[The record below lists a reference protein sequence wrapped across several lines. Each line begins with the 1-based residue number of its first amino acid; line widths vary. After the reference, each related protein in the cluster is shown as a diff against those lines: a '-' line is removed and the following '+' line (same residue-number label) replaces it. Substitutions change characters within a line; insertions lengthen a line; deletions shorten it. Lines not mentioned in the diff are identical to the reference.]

1 MAKHGTKQQLSSSEN
16 LAWMRERM
24 EADPNLTRYGLARQ
38 ACARLNWTDP
48 RGRLKQMACRK
59 ELVRLERRGEIVLP
73 RVCWRRPL
81 ARADAAFTAPEV
93 RCALADLGAVTLKA
107 VRGGTSGSRTWNAMM
122 KAHHP
127 LGDRPLCGAQIRYL
141 IMSERHGVLGG
152 LAVSA
157 SAWRLSARDE
167 WIGWSDAGRGENLNG
182 IVCNSRFLILPTVEV
197 KNLASHVLAQLTRR
211 VSNDWRGRYGLSP
224 WLMETFVNAAR
235 PGTCYRAANWIEVG
249 VTTGRGRQDGA
260 HEAKLT
266 RKRVFLY
273 PLCLETLGRLRPT
286 KATPDAGARPGPRSG
301 DDDKDWLQREFGGAR
316 LGDSR
321 LTRRL
326 PELARDFFAR
336 PMASIPQA
344 CNGSMARTA
353 AAYRFFDNPKVDM
366 DALLEPHRQATIER
380 MSREPLALIAQD
392 TSSLNYTTHR
402 EMEGVGPIGTKV
414 NGPQGLILHS
424 AMVFLPD
431 GLPLGIMHAD
441 CKARDPAAFG
451 KKHERAQKPI
461 EEKESYK
468 WIKALRPIREA
479 AKQCPNTKIVVV
491 ADREADIYEYF
502 LAAQEK
508 KLDLLVRARL
518 NRSLATEDKAA
529 GAEDTGSVKPEAAGK
544 CGKKRAV
551 VEEACELGEI
561 IGEPD
566 PEPQRLQAHLE
577 SLPEA
582 GRIELSVPRHGKQK
596 ARTALM
602 SVRYAQV
609 LFAPPKAKAKLP
621 PLPMWVVWTAE
632 ISPPKDAEP
641 LEWFLLTTV
650 PISSLENAAERIVWY
665 GRRWGIEVFHR
676 ILKSGCNIEDR
687 QLGTAN
693 RLINCL
699 AIDMVVAWRIHHLT
713 WLGRETPELPC
724 TVAFDDDQ
732 WKAVVLFTT
741 RKPAPPTPP
750 SLNEMIRMIARL
762 GGHLGRKS
770 DGDPG
775 TETLWKGLQ
784 RMDDIAWTA
793 KICMEAYDLRH
804 PE

>member
-1 MAKHGTKQQLSSSEN
+1 MWNHTAKQQLSSPES
-16 LAWMRERM
+16 LTWMRGRM
-24 EADPNLTRYGLARQ
+24 DADPGLTRYGLARQ
-38 ACARLNWTDP
+38 ACVRLNWTAH
-48 RGRLKQMACRK
+48 RGRLNQMACRK
-59 ELVRLERRGEIVLP
+59 ELVRLEPRGESVLP
-73 RVCWRRPL
+73 RVRWRRPAARLDGAPFAASSEVTCDL
-81 ARADAAFTAPEV
+81 AG
-93 RCALADLGAVTLKA
+93 LGAVTLKA
-107 VRGGTSGSRTWNAMM
+107 VRGGTSDSRTWNAMM
-122 KAHHP
+122 RAHHP
-127 LGDRPLCGAQIRYL
+127 LGNAPLCGAQIRYL
-141 IMSERHGVLGG
+141 IMGEKHGALGG

-167 WIGWSDAGRGENLNG
+167 WMGWSDARRRENLNG
-182 IVCNSRFLILPTVEV
+182 IVCNSRFLILPTVQV
-197 KNLASHVLAQLTRR
+197 KNLASHVLGQLMRR
-211 VSNDWRGRYGLSP
+211 IAADWRKRYDLSP
-224 WLMETFVNAAR
+224 WLMETFVDASR
-235 PGTCYRAANWIEVG
+235 PGTCYRAANWIEAG
-249 VTTGRGRQDGA
+249 VTAGRGRQDRA
-260 HEAKLT
+260 HEARLS

-273 PLCLETLGRLRPT
+273 PLCPETVERLRPV
-286 KATPDAGARPGPRSG
+286 KAALAPS
-301 DDDKDWLQREFGGAR
+301 DWLQREFGGAR

-326 PELARDFFAR
+326 PELGRDFFAR

-344 CNGSMARTA
+344 CNGSKARA
-353 AAYRFFDNPKVDM
+353 EAAYRFFDNPKVDM

-380 MSREPLALIAQD
+380 MRSKPLALIAQD

-402 EMEGVGPIGTKV
+402 EMEGLGPIGTKV

-424 AMVFLPD
+424 AMAFTPA
-431 GLPLGIMHAD
+431 GLPLGVLHAE
-441 CKARDPAAFG
+441 CKARDPKEFG
-451 KKHERAQKPI
+451 KKSERGKKPI

-468 WIKALRPIREA
+468 WIKALGPIRKA
-479 AKQCPNTKIVVV
+479 ADQCPDTKMVVV

-518 NRSLATEDKAA
+518 NRKLAAEAPGAAKPKA
-529 GAEDTGSVKPEAAGK
+529 GGK
-544 CGKKRAV
+544 TAV
-551 VEEACELGEI
+551 VEEAWELGEI
-561 IGEPD
+561 EEPD
-566 PEPQRLQAHLE
+566 LEAQRLQAHLE

-602 SVRYAQV
+602 SVRYTQV
-609 LFAPPKAKAKLP
+609 LFAPPTAKAKLP
-621 PLPMWVVWTAE
+621 PIPMWIVWTAE
-632 ISPPKDAEP
+632 ISPPKDMSTTQLPTRSWPEGSVGDVEP

-650 PISSLENAAERIVWY
+650 PISSLEDAAERIVWY

-676 ILKSGCNIEDR
+676 ILKSGCAIEDR
-687 QLGTAN
+687 QLGTAS

-732 WKAVVLFTT
+732 WKAVILFTT
-741 RKPAPPTPP
+741 RKPAPATPP
-750 SLNEMIRMIARL
+750 SLNQMIRMIARL

-775 TETLWKGLQ
+775 SETLWKGLQ

-793 KICMEAYDLRH
+793 KICLEAYDLRQ
-804 PE
+804 PD